1 MLTALLKIVSMVLSI
16 LDRYL
21 EEQARTRTERENE
34 EFKKGLAR
42 NDVELIADRLSKRLR
57 EFKRNHPE
65 RQRTG
70 NPSSDKP

>member
-1 MLTALLKIVSMVLSI
+1 MVLSI

-42 NDVELIADRLSKRLR
+42 NDLELVADRLSKRLR

>member
-1 MLTALLKIVSMVLSI
+1 MMTAILKIMAVVLNI

-42 NDVELIADRLSKRLR
+42 NDLELVADRLGKRLR
-57 EFKRNHPE
+57 EFKRNHLE
-65 RQRTG
+65 RQGTDIP
-70 NPSSDKP
+70 PSNKP

>member
-1 MLTALLKIVSMVLSI
+1 MATALLKIVSMVLSI

>member
-1 MLTALLKIVSMVLSI
+1 MALLKIVSLILAI

-42 NDVELIADRLSKRLR
+42 NDLELVADRLSKRLLAYKDR
-57 EFKRNHPE
+57 HPKG
-65 RQRTG
+65 Q
-70 NPSSDKP
+70 